1 MSLNKQTEFKHGV
14 SELGNLQT
22 YKIVKIVKD
31 GEVINKNMSKP
42 YTPADV
48 NNMDGFDEKSKEVVA
63 AITTKEAKTEFEAE
77 KQPITG
83 TGLEETYSWDR
94 MIDEEGRIAVR
105 RIHRVFEDG
114 KEISKKYHRSWI
126 IPGDDFSKS
135 DAISKALAKK
145 FHTAKI
151 IKDYKDKI
159 KEQEKEMEK
168 NEGI

>member
-1 MSLNKQTEFKHGV
+1 MEKTIAYKHGV

-31 GEVINKNMSKP
+31 GKAISENMSKP
-42 YTPADV
+42 YTPVDIKK
-48 NNMDGFDEKSKEVVA
+48 MDGFDEKSKEIVA
-63 AITTKEAKTEFEAE
+63 AITTKEAKADFNAE
-77 KQPITG
+77 KQAITG

-94 MIDEEGRIAVR
+94 MIDKEGRIAVR

-126 IPGDDFSKS
+126 MPGDNFSKS
-135 DAISKALAKK
+135 DAMSKTLAKK
-145 FHTAKI
+145 FHTAKV

-159 KEQEKEMEK
+159 KKQKE
-168 NEGI
+168 N